1 MTRARNVVPR
11 LRRRRRLM
19 RRAKGYWGARHKLLR
34 TVKETL
40 LRSGNFAYRDR
51 RIKKRTFRKLWIQR
65 INAASRANGLSYS
78 KFMHGIK
85 LAGID
90 IDRRALSELAF
101 HDPAA
106 FAEVATRAKQALAA

>member
-106 FAEVATRAKQALAA
+106 FAEVASRAKQALAA

>member
-19 RRAKGYWGARHKLLR
+19 RRAKGNWGARRKLIR

-40 LRSGNFAYRDR
+40 LRAGAFAFRHR
-51 RIKKRTFRKLWIQR
+51 RNRKREFRRLWIQR
-65 INAASRANGLSYS
+65 INAAARVNGITYS
-78 KFMHGIK
+78 KLVYGMK
-85 LAGID
+85 TAGID

-101 HDPAA
+101 LDPSA
-106 FAEVATRAKQALAA
+106 FTAVVDSAKEALAA

>member
-11 LRRRRRLM
+11 VRRRRRLM
-19 RRAKGYWGARHKLLR
+19 RRAKGFWGARHRLLR

-51 RIKKRTFRKLWIQR
+51 KVRKREFRKLWIQR
-65 INAASRANGLSYS
+65 INAGARMNGMTYSRLINGM
-78 KFMHGIK
+78 KKADIQ
-85 LAGID
+85 
-90 IDRRALSELAF
+90 IDRKALSELAF

-106 FAEVATRAKQALAA
+106 FTTVVEKAKQALAA

>member
-78 KFMHGIK
+78 KFMHGVK

-101 HDPAA
+101 HDPGA
-106 FAEVATRAKQALAA
+106 FAEVANRAKQALAA

>member
-19 RRAKGYWGARHKLLR
+19 RRAKGYWGGRRKLLR

-40 LRSGNFAYRDR
+40 LRAGNFAYRDR
-51 RIKKRTFRKLWIQR
+51 RVKKRTFRKLWIQR

-78 KFMHGIK
+78 KFMYGVK
-85 LAGID
+85 KAGID

-101 HDPAA
+101 HDPAT
-106 FAEVATRAKQALAA
+106 FAEVAARAKQALAA

>member
-11 LRRRRRLM
+11 VRRRRRLM
-19 RRAKGYWGARHKLLR
+19 RRASGYWGARHRLLR

-51 RIKKRTFRKLWIQR
+51 RNRKREFRRLWIQR
-65 INAASRANGLSYS
+65 INAAARANDISYS
-78 KFMHGIK
+78 RFVHGCRK
-85 LAGID
+85 AGID
-90 IDRRALSELAF
+90 IDRKALSELAF

-106 FAEVATRAKQALAA
+106 FSAVADAAKKAIA